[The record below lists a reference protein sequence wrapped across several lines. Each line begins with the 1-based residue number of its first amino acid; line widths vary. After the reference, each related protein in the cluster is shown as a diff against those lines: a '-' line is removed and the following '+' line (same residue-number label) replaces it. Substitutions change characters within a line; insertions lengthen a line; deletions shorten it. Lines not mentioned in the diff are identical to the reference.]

1 MIDIQ
6 GMYLVFKNHVPSDT
20 GSNAALGVLRELETT
35 WGEVD
40 QTEPE
45 PKRETPNKHQLRIQ
59 TYGNQVTIHL
69 LDKVGLRL
77 LARKIHT
84 LVSEILFGRMPM
96 PTQDPAQRQ
105 VLSQYFALAEFEDW
119 VALLQVTINPSG
131 TVAEV
136 RFLVAEDGTVSQKHL
151 TLRGES
157 AANLM
162 GYLVCEFMSTP
173 T

>member
-1 MIDIQ
+1 MNSIE
-6 GMYLVFKNHVPSDT
+6 GMYLVFKNHVPSEP
-20 GSNAALGVLRELETT
+20 SPNAALAVLRELEST

-40 QTEPE
+40 QAEPE
-45 PKRETPNKHQLRIQ
+45 PKREPSDKHKLRIQ

-69 LDKVGLRL
+69 LDKAGLRL

-84 LVSEILFGRMPM
+84 LVSEILFGRLPM
-96 PTQDPAQRQ
+96 PTQDPTQRQ
-105 VLSQYFALAEFEDW
+105 VLSQYFALAEFDDW

-131 TVAEV
+131 TEAEV

-157 AANLM
+157 AAQLM
-162 GYLVCEFMSTP
+162 GYLVYEFMLAP